1 MRKER
6 GSVAFQDKGQEMLL
20 MRKEMKSMFTGQK
33 QLNLVLT
40 GAQDKY
46 DSDKYESNQP
56 LPSSQAAPNYTTE
69 LAFLG

>member
-1 MRKER
+1 
-6 GSVAFQDKGQEMLL
+6 
-20 MRKEMKSMFTGQK
+20 MKSMFTGQE

-40 GAQDKY
+40 GTQDKY